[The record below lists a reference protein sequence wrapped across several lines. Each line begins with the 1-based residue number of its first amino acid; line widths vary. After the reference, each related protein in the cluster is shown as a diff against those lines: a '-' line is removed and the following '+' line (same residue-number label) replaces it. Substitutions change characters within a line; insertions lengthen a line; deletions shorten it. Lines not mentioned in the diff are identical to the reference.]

1 MATVEITHET
11 LEKTIQGSGIVV
23 LDFWASWCGPCRRF
37 APTFEEAS
45 NRHAD
50 VTFGKIDT
58 EAQKQLAAELQ
69 IMNIPTLMVFRDGVL
84 LYREAGAL
92 PPGDLEQL
100 VQQVK
105 KLDMDEVRAE
115 MAKHG
120 AGHGENADEEQT
132 AG

>member
-1 MATVEITHET
+1 MATVEVTHET
-11 LEKTIQGSGIVV
+11 LEKIVQGEGIVI

-45 NRHAD
+45 DRHAD
-50 VTFGKIDT
+50 VVFGKIDT
-58 EAQKQLAAELQ
+58 EAQKQLAGELQ
-69 IMNIPTLMVFRDGVL
+69 ITSIPTLMVFRDGVL

-105 KLDMDEVRAE
+105 KLDMDEVRSE
-115 MAKHG
+115 LAKHR
-120 AGHGENADEEQT
+120 GEHADEEQS
-132 AG
+132 AK

>member
-1 MATVEITHET
+1 MATVEITHEN
-11 LEKTIQGSGIVV
+11 LESTIKDNGIVV

-45 NRHAD
+45 DRHAD

-105 KLDMDEVRAE
+105 KLDMDQVRTE
-115 MAKHG
+115 MAKH
-120 AGHGENADEEQT
+120 AGEHADEADEEQT
-132 AG
+132 A